1 MDKSRLNV
9 VPAIR
14 LISKISGNMDKF
26 SVDSA
31 SDVGGIF
38 EADDIMYNIHQC
50 TKITSIM
57 RRKTVWLVRLMAI
70 QE

>member
-1 MDKSRLNV
+1 M

-14 LISKISGNMDKF
+14 LISKISGKMDEF

-31 SDVGGIF
+31 TDVGAIF
-38 EADDIMYNIHQC
+38 EAGDILYNIHQC

-57 RRKTVWLVRLMAI
+57 RRKTVWLVRFLEI